1 MKIHDLE
8 LFLATAWEDSGG
20 GRRRPSQHSAG
31 QPAPRGESMQLLVRV
46 TTATGLEGWGEA
58 AVGWRAAELAARREA
73 LLAVLAGRSVFDIEE
88 LHSLETLGP
97 SPLRAAVE
105 MAVWDM
111 LGRVLRQPLCN
122 LWGGF
127 YRRRVPVAVRLNNC
141 GEENTAQSARE
152 LAEQGFHTLTL
163 VSSGKVDEDI
173 RSIKA
178 VRELLGERIALRLDG
193 QGLFNPEL
201 ALDLAAGLEYEG
213 MEFVLDPLAAAEL
226 HPLAA
231 LGRQTSVP
239 LATWRAIHSAADVF
253 AAARCAAARFVVV
266 DPERLGGIVAA
277 RAAIA
282 VAAAAGLTPLLGCR
296 SSLGIATAAALHLAA
311 AMPELA
317 VANEIAPRQLRHT
330 VLSHPAGISEGMVPV
345 PEAPG
350 LGITIDRA
358 RLERHQP
365 NT

>member
-8 LFLATAWEDSGG
+8 LFLATEAAESGDAK
-20 GRRRPSQHSAG
+20 PHPTPLSAER
-31 QPAPRGESMQLLVRV
+31 PAPRGETFRLLVRV

-58 AVGWRAAELAARREA
+58 GVGWRAGELAARRDA
-73 LLAVLAGRSVFDIEE
+73 LLAVLAGRSVYDIEE
-88 LHSLETLGP
+88 LHSLQTLG
-97 SPLRAAVE
+97 SPALRAAVE
-105 MAVWDM
+105 MAVWDL

-122 LWGGF
+122 LWGGY
-127 YRRRVPVAVRLNNC
+127 YRRRVPVAVRLANN
-141 GEENTAQSARE
+141 GEQSAAQSARE
-152 LAEQGFHTLTL
+152 LVEQGFHTLTL
-163 VSSGKVDEDI
+163 VSAGKVDEDI
-173 RSIKA
+173 RAIKA

-193 QGLFNPEL
+193 RGLFNAEQ

-239 LATWRAIHSAADVF
+239 LASWLAILSPADVF

-266 DPERLGGIVAA
+266 DPERLGGIVAS

-311 AMPELA
+311 ALPELA
-317 VANEIAPRQLRHT
+317 AANEIAPRQLRRT

-345 PEAPG
+345 PESPG

-358 RLERHQP
+358 KLERHQP
-365 NT
+365 ST